1 MNKMILFF
9 CLMYQMLSAQNKRF
23 IYEYTFIPDST
34 NRANVVKDFMFL
46 DIFNGKS
53 LFYSRYKFTEDSIS
67 IAESKKQKFY
77 IPKADILYR
86 IEKKDGKIFFK
97 TTDYGLGKIKV
108 EDDRKMNW
116 NVLPE
121 KQKIGEFIAQ
131 KAIVNFGGRTWV
143 AWFTVDIP
151 IQDGPYKFS
160 GLPGLI
166 IKIEDIAKNHC
177 YELVSVRNSIG
188 ETILPE
194 LATRSS
200 ELFLT
205 QNKFIDL
212 YKQYRKD
219 PAAETRQLYMEG
231 RIPDQRDTSGN
242 FRTGA
247 EVVQEVDRL
256 TRERIKKD
264 NNIIEIDLLKAVN
277 Q

>member
-121 KQKIGEFIAQ
+121 
-131 KAIVNFGGRTWV
+131 
-143 AWFTVDIP
+143 
-151 IQDGPYKFS
+151 
-160 GLPGLI
+160 
-166 IKIEDIAKNHC
+166 
-177 YELVSVRNSIG
+177 
-188 ETILPE
+188 
-194 LATRSS
+194 
-200 ELFLT
+200 
-205 QNKFIDL
+205 NK
-212 YKQYRKD
+212 R
-219 PAAETRQLYMEG
+219 
-231 RIPDQRDTSGN
+231 
-242 FRTGA
+242 
-247 EVVQEVDRL
+247 
-256 TRERIKKD
+256 
-264 NNIIEIDLLKAVN
+264 
-277 Q
+277 